1 MRSRKL
7 IVGSV
12 AVLALAVPAS
22 ASATG
27 SCNSDD
33 RSQSQCGSQ
42 TASTKQ
48 KAVAISGELGISSAF
63 NESVTLQYLKQRQRR
78 GFSLGLIGLR

>member
-1 MRSRKL
+1 MHRSKL
-7 IVGSV
+7 IAGSV
-12 AVLALAVPAS
+12 AVLALS
-22 ASATG
+22 ATGSSATG
-27 SCNSDD
+27 SCNSND

-78 GFSLGLIGLR
+78 GFSLGLNGLR

>member
-42 TASTKQ
+42 TASTNQ
-48 KAVAISGELGISSAF
+48 KAVAKSGFLGISQATNS
-63 NESVTLQYLKQRQRR
+63 SLTLQALKQRQRR
-78 GFSLGLIGLR
+78 GISFNLIAL

>member
-1 MRSRKL
+1 MHRNKL
-7 IVGSV
+7 VAGSV
-12 AVLALAVPAS
+12 AVLALAVPTA

-78 GFSLGLIGLR
+78 GISFNLIAL